1 MVNTDTPALQTNNL
15 NKIYLYN
22 ENKIHALN
30 GVNLKIKKGEL
41 ASIVGPSGSG
51 KSSLL
56 NILGTLDRPTTG
68 DILIDGENISN
79 FNDKQLA
86 KLRNESIGFVFQSYN
101 LIQRTTVIKNIE
113 MPAVIKGTSKSERK
127 KKTLE
132 LLEMLDIS
140 DQGKKKPNALSGG
153 QQQRVAIARALINNP
168 TYILADEPTG
178 NLDTKTGNEIF
189 KIFKKLSK
197 EMGTTILV
205 VTHDLDIAKLTDR
218 TIKLKDGLI
227 VN

>member
-1 MVNTDTPALQTNNL
+1 MIQFIISAIFTSMIYTIEWDMFLSKEYYYENNIKLCYNKNNCTD
-15 NKIYLYN
+15 
-22 ENKIHALN
+22 
-30 GVNLKIKKGEL
+30 
-41 ASIVGPSGSG
+41 
-51 KSSLL
+51 
-56 NILGTLDRPTTG
+56 
-68 DILIDGENISN
+68 N

-153 QQQRVAIARALINNP
+153 QQQRVAIARALVNNP

-189 KIFKKLSK
+189 KILKKLSK

-227 VN
+227 IN

>member
-1 MVNTDTPALQTNNL
+1 MVNTDIPALQTNDL
-15 NKIYLYN
+15 HKTYLYN
-22 ENKIHALN
+22 ENKIHALS

-113 MPAVIKGTSKSERK
+113 MPAIIKGTSKSERK

-189 KIFKKLSK
+189 NIFKKLSK